1 MDKIHVLHTNIRIL
15 RAKYISCAYKRPQ
28 PRGAGGILTFYHYI
42 IYTYIILEYENVY
55 NTNCV

>member
-1 MDKIHVLHTNIRIL
+1 MDKIYVLHTNMRTL
-15 RAKYISCAYKRPQ
+15 CAKYITCTYKRPQ
-28 PRGAGGILTFYHYI
+28 PRGAGGIFTYSLYI